1 MKLDIYA
8 RNFLEQN
15 IGAGAVRFPINLIQK
30 QTSVSYN
37 DQKEEAFNADLYLS
51 PDVLSV
57 TLKDEIDDVKMKGKD
72 LKDTLSFKF
81 DINYPRIDLH
91 PYDTKKLTIFY
102 NEDDDLT

>member
-51 PDVLSV
+51 PDWLQEKLITKSDSAESS
-57 TLKDEIDDVKMKGKD
+57 KCSRI
-72 LKDTLSFKF
+72 F
-81 DINYPRIDLH
+81 IN
-91 PYDTKKLTIFY
+91 
-102 NEDDDLT
+102 